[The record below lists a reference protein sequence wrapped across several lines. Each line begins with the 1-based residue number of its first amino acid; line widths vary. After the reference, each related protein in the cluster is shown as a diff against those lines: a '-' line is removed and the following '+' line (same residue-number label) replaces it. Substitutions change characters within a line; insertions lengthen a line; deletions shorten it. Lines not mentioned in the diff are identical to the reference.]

1 MIEYVRKCEN
11 ERMREGGQ
19 LMKYFENEVVE
30 LKREYTPEIKKEII
44 AFANTDGGN
53 VYIGISDDGK
63 VEGVANPEKV
73 LLQVTNIIRDG
84 MKPDLTMFTN
94 CQIKNVEGKWV
105 IVISVVRGTARPY
118 YLSEKGL
125 KPSGVYVRHA
135 TSSNPASEE
144 AIRRMIKE
152 TDGDKFE
159 LARSMDQELTFEAA
173 KKEFT
178 KRKIGFGEAQM
189 KTLGIINAD
198 GLYTNL
204 GLLLSNQCTHTIK
217 IACFEGTKKSEF
229 KDRREFEGSI
239 LQQLHDS
246 YKYIGMFNKLHAT
259 YSGLERIDRRDY
271 PEVAIREALLNA
283 IVHRDYSFSGSSL
296 ISIFEDRLEFVSLGG
311 LVSGLSIEDILNGAS
326 QARNEK
332 LANLFY
338 RLKLVEAYG
347 TGIIK
352 IMESYEGYTQKPKLK
367 VTDNA
372 FNISIPNLNF
382 VASGHP
388 ADSNDN
394 INEQWKEILNSISSS
409 GSVTRQE
416 IEILL
421 GVGQTRA
428 HVLLKSMVDAGMIKT
443 AGGGKKRRYVRA

>member
-1 MIEYVRKCEN
+1 MNFLES
-11 ERMREGGQ
+11 
-19 LMKYFENEVVE
+19 EVVE
-30 LKREYTPEIKKEII
+30 LKLEYTSDIKKEIT
-44 AFANTDGGN
+44 AFANTDGGT

-63 VEGVANPEKV
+63 IEGVANPEKV
-73 LLQVTNIIRDG
+73 LLQVTNAIRDG
-84 MKPDLTMFTN
+84 IKPDLTMFTN
-94 CQIKNVEGKWV
+94 CRIKSIEGKKV
-105 IVISVVRGTARPY
+105 VAISVARGTSRPY

-152 TDGDKFE
+152 TDGDRFE
-159 LARSMDQELTFEAA
+159 RARSMDQELTFESAKREFA
-173 KKEFT
+173 KKKT
-178 KRKIGFGEAQM
+178 GFGETQM
-189 KTLGIINAD
+189 KTLGVINAD

-204 GLLLSNQCTHTIK
+204 GLLLSDQCAHTIK
-217 IACFEGTKKSEF
+217 IACFEGTRKSEF

-239 LQQLHDS
+239 LRQLHDS
-246 YKYIGMFNKLHAT
+246 YDYINMFNKLHAT
-259 YSGLERIDRRDY
+259 YSGLERIDRCDY

-283 IVHRDYSFSGSSL
+283 IVHRDYSFSGSTL
-296 ISIFEDRLEFVSLGG
+296 ISIFEDRIEFVSLGG
-311 LVSGLSIEDILNGAS
+311 LVSGLSIEDIMNGAS
-326 QARNEK
+326 QTRNEK

-352 IMESYEGYTQKPKLK
+352 IMESYEGYSTKPKLK
-367 VTDNA
+367 ATDNA

-382 VASGHP
+382 AASCLP
-388 ADSNDN
+388 DESNDN
-394 INEQWKEILNSISSS
+394 MNEQWKVILNSIAAS

-416 IEILL
+416 TEKLL

-428 HVLLKSMVDAGMIKT
+428 HVLLKAMSDAKIIKT
-443 AGGGKKRRYVRA
+443 AGNGKNRRYVRA

>member
-1 MIEYVRKCEN
+1 MKFIES
-11 ERMREGGQ
+11 
-19 LMKYFENEVVE
+19 EVIE
-30 LKREYTPEIKKEII
+30 LKREYTPDIKKEII
-44 AFANTDGGN
+44 AFANTDGGE
-53 VYIGISDDGK
+53 VFIGISDDGK

-73 LLQVTNIIRDG
+73 LLQVTNTIRDG
-84 MKPDLTMFTN
+84 IKPDLTMFTN
-94 CQIKNVEGKWV
+94 CRIKSIEGKRV
-105 IVISVVRGTARPY
+105 VAISVTRGTARPY

-135 TSSNPASEE
+135 TSSNPASED

-152 TDGDKFE
+152 TDGDRFE
-159 LARSMDQELTFEAA
+159 RARSMDQELTFEAA

-178 KRKIGFGEAQM
+178 KRKIGFGETQM

-204 GLLLSNQCTHTIK
+204 GLLLSDQCTHTIK

-239 LQQLHDS
+239 LRQLHDS
-246 YKYIGMFNKLHAT
+246 YEYIGMFNKLHAT

-283 IVHRDYSFSGSSL
+283 IVHRDYSFSGSTL
-296 ISIFEDRLEFVSLGG
+296 IGIFEDRIEFVSLGG
-311 LVSGLSIEDILNGAS
+311 LVSGLSIDDIMNGAS

-352 IMESYEGYTQKPKLK
+352 IMESYEGYAAKPKLK

-382 VASGHP
+382 AASRRMVE
-388 ADSNDN
+388 SNDDM
-394 INEQWKEILNSISSS
+394 NEQWKEILSSIAGS
-409 GSVTRQE
+409 GSITRQE
-416 IEILL
+416 TEKLL

-428 HVLLKSMVDAGMIKT
+428 HVLLKAMVDAGMIKT
-443 AGGGKKRRYVRA
+443 VGGGKKRRYVRT

>member
-1 MIEYVRKCEN
+1 
-11 ERMREGGQ
+11 
-19 LMKYFENEVVE
+19 MKYFENEVVE
-30 LKREYTPEIKKEII
+30 LKREYTPDIKKEII
-44 AFANTDGGN
+44 AFANTDGGD
-53 VYIGISDDGK
+53 VYIGISDDGE
-63 VEGVANPEKV
+63 VVGIAHPEKV
-73 LLQVTNIIRDG
+73 LQQVTHIIRDG
-84 MKPDLTMFTN
+84 IRPDLTMFTN
-94 CQIKNVEGKWV
+94 CRIKSIEGKRV
-105 IVISVVRGTARPY
+105 VAISVTRGTARPY

-125 KPSGVYVRHA
+125 KPSGTYVRHA

-159 LARSMDQELTFEAA
+159 RARSMDQELTFETA

-178 KRKIGFGEAQM
+178 KRKIGFGETQM
-189 KTLGIINAD
+189 KTLGVINTD

-204 GLLLSNQCTHTIK
+204 GLLLSDQCAHTIK
-217 IACFEGTKKSEF
+217 IACFEGTQKSEF

-239 LQQLHDS
+239 LRQLHDS
-246 YKYIGMFNKLHAT
+246 YDYINMFNKLHAT

-283 IVHRDYSFSGSSL
+283 IVHREYSFSGSTL
-296 ISIFEDRLEFVSLGG
+296 ISIFEDRIEFVSLGG
-311 LVSGLSIEDILNGAS
+311 LVSGLSIEDIMNGAS

-352 IMESYEGYTQKPKLK
+352 IMESYEGYAQKPKLK

-372 FNISIPNLNF
+372 FNISIQNLNF
-382 VASGHP
+382 AASNHA
-388 ADSNDN
+388 ADSDDN
-394 INEQWKEILNSISSS
+394 MNEQWKEILNSIARS
-409 GSVTRQE
+409 GSVTRQD
-416 IEILL
+416 IEKLL

-428 HVLLKSMVDAGMIKT
+428 HVLLKAMVDAGMIKT
-443 AGGGKKRRYVRA
+443 AGGGKNRRYVRK